1 MILRSF
7 IFTVTLVCA
16 ASGPVTAQDY
26 AVVDVEGA
34 ASIRG
39 RVTLSGDAPAPL
51 QLLITKDV
59 EICGLGYRE
68 RTEVDVDDTNGLRNV
83 VVYIEEITEGK
94 GWDRASTGDFINQ
107 EICRFQPH
115 IQVMRRAV
123 DIDIINSDATLHNI
137 HAYELLGRARRSLFN
152 ISQPEMGAVPQL
164 MHPRS
169 GNRVSLECDSH
180 DFMQGW
186 VFVADNPYSVVV
198 DDSGNFELSQVPPG
212 AYTVS
217 VWHPKLGVQSREIT
231 ISGPEGAETN
241 FEYVLD

>member
-1 MILRSF
+1 MTFRPS
-7 IFTVTLVCA
+7 IFTIILACA
-16 ASGPVTAQDY
+16 ASGPVLAQDY
-26 AVVDVEGA
+26 VVVDLENTS
-34 ASIRG
+34 SIRG
-39 RVTLSGDAPAPL
+39 RVTLSGDAPPPL
-51 QLLITKDV
+51 RLLITKDV

-68 RTEVDVDDTNGLRNV
+68 RTEVDVDERSGLGNV

-94 GWDRASTGDFINQ
+94 RWDSAPTGGFINQ

-186 VFVADNPYSVVV
+186 VFVADNPYSVIV
-198 DDSGNFELSQVPPG
+198 DDSGNFELSQVPTG
-212 AYTVS
+212 TYTVS

-231 ISGPEGAETN
+231 ISGPDGAETN
-241 FEYVLD
+241 FEFVID

>member
-1 MILRSF
+1 MACL
-7 IFTVTLVCA
+7 
-16 ASGPVTAQDY
+16 ASGPVNAQEY
-26 AVVDVEGA
+26 SVIEVEGG

-39 RVTLSGDAPAPL
+39 RVTLTGNAPAPL

-59 EICGLGYRE
+59 EVCGLGYRE
-68 RTEVDVDDTNGLRNV
+68 RTEVDVDERSGLRNV
-83 VVYIEEITEGK
+83 VVYIEEIVEGK
-94 GWDRASTGDFINQ
+94 GWDSAPTRDFINQ

-123 DIDIINSDATLHNI
+123 DVDIINSDATLHNI

-169 GNRVSLECDSH
+169 GNHVSLECDSH

-186 VFVADNPYSVVV
+186 VFVADNPYSMVV
-198 DDSGNFELSQVPPG
+198 DDSGNFELSQVPIG
-212 AYTVS
+212 TYIVS
-217 VWHPKLGVQSREIT
+217 VWHPKLGVHSREIT

-241 FEYVLD
+241 FEFVID